1 MALTATIYNFAT
13 QLADIDRGVYE
24 TLDLRMAR
32 QPSETVEYM
41 LMRFFAYCL
50 EYTDGI
56 AFTEGVAAGD
66 EPAVVVRDL
75 TGRLTAW
82 IEVGAPD
89 ADRLHRGSKLARRTA
104 VYTHRPIRIVLGELA
119 GKKIH
124 RANEIPIY
132 AFEPS
137 FVSALAEVID
147 RRIDVALSI
156 TERELYVDVN
166 GKTFTTTVVEHRL
179 SASS

>member
-13 QLADIDRGVYE
+13 QLADIDRGLYE

-32 QPSETVEYM
+32 QPSETMEYM

-56 AFTEGVAAGD
+56 AFTEGVASGD

-75 TGRLTAW
+75 TGRIRAW

-89 ADRLHRGSKLARRTA
+89 AERLHRGSKLADRAA
-104 VYTHRPIRIVLGELA
+104 VYTHRSVRQVLSELS
-119 GKKIH
+119 GRKIH
-124 RANEIPIY
+124 RGQEIPIY
-132 AFEPS
+132 AFEPA
-137 FVSALAEVID
+137 FVQAVGEAID
-147 RRIDVALSI
+147 RRADIALSI
-156 TERELYVDVN
+156 TERELYLDVS
-166 GKTFTTTVVEHRL
+166 GRTFTTTVVEHRL
-179 SASS
+179 T